1 MTPGSKLIWLVLTLM
16 SLCLIIVAT
25 SLAVKAY
32 FKRFLK
38 KIEIKFQHLVE
49 MRKVFAFFDA
59 RSLLKREK
67 EIKDKL
73 A

>member
-1 MTPGSKLIWLVLTLM
+1 MTDKIAL
-16 SLCLIIVAT
+16 
-25 SLAVKAY
+25 
-32 FKRFLK
+32 LK

-49 MRKVFAFFDA
+49 MRKVFAFFDG